1 MFRRGIFGKIK
12 SVSRDGIDQPLID
25 MIINPNHLGCGTKV
39 SFEIPPSIILCVT
52 VGKKLKNRQIY
63 PFA

>member
-25 MIINPNHLGCGTKV
+25 MIINPNHLGCVVQKFR
-39 SFEIPPSIILCVT
+39 SRFRL
-52 VGKKLKNRQIY
+52 Q
-63 PFA
+63 

>member
-25 MIINPNHLGCGTKV
+25 MIINPNHLSGVWYK
-39 SFEIPPSIILCVT
+39 SFVRDSAFNNTLCH
-52 VGKKLKNRQIY
+52 
-63 PFA
+63 P